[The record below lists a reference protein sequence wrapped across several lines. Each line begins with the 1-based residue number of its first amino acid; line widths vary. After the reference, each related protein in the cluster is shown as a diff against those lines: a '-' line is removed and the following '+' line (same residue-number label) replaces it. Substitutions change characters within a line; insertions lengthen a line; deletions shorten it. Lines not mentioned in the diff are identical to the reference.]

1 MFYALGSVEGAMI
14 PMAMETHAVI
24 VAVDRQTWSRI
35 AEPRTGWGSTDRKC
49 RLEASGKGFW
59 INPPS
64 GHLVEFS
71 LVPDGDG

>member
-35 AEPRTGWGSTDRKC
+35 AEPRTGW
-49 RLEASGKGFW
+49 RLLGRVLDK
-59 INPPS
+59 PS
-64 GHLVEFS
+64 
-71 LVPDGDG
+71 

>member
-35 AEPRTGWGSTDRKC
+35 AEPRTGWGPQTESAGW
-49 RLEASGKGFW
+49 RLLGRGSG
-59 INPPS
+59 
-64 GHLVEFS
+64 
-71 LVPDGDG
+71 